1 MPCADS
7 VLLGVIDTGVSS
19 KNAYKMRGIT
29 DSEPAFD
36 LALGRRARL
45 VKFMTL
51 NKIADI
57 VVILLQNNVM
67 QLRKPELEFCAD

>member
-7 VLLGVIDTGVSS
+7 VLLGVIDTGASS
-19 KNAYKMRGIT
+19 KNAYKKCGIT
-29 DSEPAFD
+29 DREPAFD
-36 LALGRRARL
+36 LPLGRRTRL

-51 NKIADI
+51 DKIADI

-67 QLRKPELEFCAD
+67 QLRKPELA